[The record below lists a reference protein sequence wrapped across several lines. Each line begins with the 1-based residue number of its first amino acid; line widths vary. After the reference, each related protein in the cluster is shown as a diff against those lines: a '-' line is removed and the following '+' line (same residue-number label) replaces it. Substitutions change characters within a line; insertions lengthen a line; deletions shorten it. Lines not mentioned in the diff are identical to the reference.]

1 LRSRRQQRGHLS
13 AASRERIQNRRR
25 RRERLKLPVETEWVR
40 LSRPLHSLTALV
52 LIFCAGCHTAKPLP
66 PADFSA
72 PGWRVQQGQAV
83 WKSLTGR
90 PELAGDLLL
99 ATNLNGDFLIQF
111 SKMPFPL
118 ATAQVAGG
126 QWQIEF
132 GADQYSWHGRGTPPN
147 RFAWFQL
154 PGALRDAK
162 VGGSWQFTRVESN
175 SWRLENSRT
184 GEALE
189 GEFFP

>member
-1 LRSRRQQRGHLS
+1 MKRRTGSAGLRSGVLS
-13 AASRERIQNRRR
+13 LLLMAA
-25 RRERLKLPVETEWVR
+25 L
-40 LSRPLHSLTALV
+40 A
-52 LIFCAGCHTAKPLP
+52 AGCRTAPPLP

-72 PGWRVQQGQAV
+72 PGWHVQQGQAV
-83 WKSLTGR
+83 WKPSSHR

-99 ATNLNGDFLIQF
+99 ATNANGNVFVQF

-118 ATAQVAGG
+118 ATAQISGG

-132 GADQYSWHGRGTPPN
+132 GADKFSWQGHGMPPA

-154 PGALRDAK
+154 PRALRDRH
-162 VGGSWQFTRVESN
+162 VGRNWKFIQPTSF
-175 SWRLENSRT
+175 SWRLENPRT
-184 GEALE
+184 GETLE

>member
-1 LRSRRQQRGHLS
+1 LKPETESVRVRCPIFILS
-13 AASRERIQNRRR
+13 ALA
-25 RRERLKLPVETEWVR
+25 
-40 LSRPLHSLTALV
+40 
-52 LIFCAGCHTAKPLP
+52 LIFCAGCRTSHPMP

-72 PGWRVQQGQAV
+72 PGWQVQQGQIV
-83 WKSLTGR
+83 WKPLQNR
-90 PELAGDLLL
+90 PELAGDLML
-99 ATNLNGDFLIQF
+99 ATNVNGDFFLQF

-118 ATAQVAGG
+118 ATAQVSGD

-132 GADQYSWHGRGTPPN
+132 GADKYSWHGYGTPPT

-154 PGALRDAK
+154 PRVLRDPNI
-162 VGGSWQFTRVESN
+162 GGNWQFIRIETN

-184 GEALE
+184 GETLE

>member
-1 LRSRRQQRGHLS
+1 LRR
-13 AASRERIQNRRR
+13 
-25 RRERLKLPVETEWVR
+25 PVEAETVFVR
-40 LSRPLHSLTALV
+40 RPNFILALLLLAIFTGCRTAP
-52 LIFCAGCHTAKPLP
+52 PLP

-83 WKSLTGR
+83 WKPSSDR

-99 ATNLNGDFLIQF
+99 ATNADGNFFIQF

-118 ATAQVAGG
+118 VTAQISGD

-132 GADQYSWHGRGTPPN
+132 GADKDTWHGRAAPPE

-154 PGALRDAK
+154 PRALLGANP
-162 VGGSWQFTRVESN
+162 GGNWKFSSVEN
-175 SWRLENSRT
+175 KFWHLENPRT
-184 GEALE
+184 GEFLE
-189 GEFFP
+189 GEFSP

>member
-1 LRSRRQQRGHLS
+1 M
-13 AASRERIQNRRR
+13 
-25 RRERLKLPVETEWVR
+25 VR
-40 LSRPLHSLTALV
+40 LNYSTFICFALWLMLGVGCRTA
-52 LIFCAGCHTAKPLP
+52 TPLP

-83 WKSLTGR
+83 WKPSFNR

-99 ATNLNGDFLIQF
+99 ATNANGNCFIQF

-118 ATAQVAGG
+118 ATAQISGG

-132 GADQYSWHGRGTPPN
+132 GADKYSWQGRGTPPD
-147 RFAWFQL
+147 RFVWFQL
-154 PGALRDAK
+154 PRELLDANTAGNWK
-162 VGGSWQFTRVESN
+162 FAHPAFL
-175 SWRLENSRT
+175 SWRLENPRT
-184 GEALE
+184 GETLE